1 MRCSGPRV
9 ALLIETSKSLGRGV
23 LLGVNR
29 YVKEHKHWS
38 IYLEPRDL
46 GTAPPKWL
54 DRWAGDGIIARVS
67 EPRIADPIL
76 RAGLPTVNV
85 SAALPEL
92 KFPRVESNP
101 HLQARL
107 AARHFI
113 ERGFR
118 NFAFCGER
126 RQFSNWSTR
135 ICGYFQAILREAGYD
150 CSAENQYYLGA
161 GRHKDWDV
169 EQEALSA
176 WITSLPKPV
185 GVLAINDPTGLR
197 LLEACHDSGILVPER
212 VAVLGLEND
221 EILCTMADPPLSSL
235 IPNAQML
242 GYKAAETLDRLMQGE
257 AISDQVTSVEPIGIV
272 TRLSTDVRA
281 HYDDVV
287 AVAVRFIREHAC
299 NGIDVEDVV
308 EKVGVSRSCLDR
320 RFRTS
325 LGRTPHQEI
334 VRAKLKVAMQLLAE
348 TRLTLTDVALKVGYE
363 HIEYMGVVFRRELGI
378 TPGAYREQAIDNPL
392 GQIPEI

>member
-46 GTAPPKWL
+46 GTAPPTWL
-54 DRWAGDGIIARVS
+54 DRWSGDGIIARVS
-67 EPRIADPIL
+67 EPRIAESVL
-76 RAGLPTVNV
+76 RASLPTVNV
-85 SAALPEL
+85 SAALPDL

-101 HLQARL
+101 RSQARL

-126 RQFSNWSTR
+126 RQFGNWSMR
-135 ICGYFQAILREAGYD
+135 IGTYFQSILCEGGYD
-150 CSAENQYYLGA
+150 CSPERQYYLGD
-161 GRHKDWDV
+161 RPRRDWDA
-169 EQEALSA
+169 EQESLSA
-176 WITSLPKPV
+176 WIASLPKPV
-185 GVLAINDPTGLR
+185 GILAVNDPTGLR
-197 LLEACHDSGILVPER
+197 VLEACHDSAILVPEQ

-242 GYKAAETLDRLMQGE
+242 GYKAAETLDRLMKGE
-257 AISDQVTSVEPIGIV
+257 SISSQVNSVEPLGIV

-287 AVAVRFIREHAC
+287 AVAVRFIREQAC

-308 EKVGVSRSCLDR
+308 DKVGVSRSCLDR
-320 RFRTS
+320 RFRTA

-334 VRAKLKVAMQLLAE
+334 VRAKLKIAMQLLAE

-363 HIEYMGVVFRRELGI
+363 HVEYMGVVFRRELGI
-378 TPGAYREQAIDNPL
+378 TPGAYREQTIDNPL